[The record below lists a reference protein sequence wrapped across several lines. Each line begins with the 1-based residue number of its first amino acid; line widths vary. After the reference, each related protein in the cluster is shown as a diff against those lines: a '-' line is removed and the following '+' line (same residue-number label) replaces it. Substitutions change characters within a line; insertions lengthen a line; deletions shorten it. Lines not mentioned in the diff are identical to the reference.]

1 MCGILAIYDLEND
14 DIAEIARGGLLMLN
28 HRGQES
34 AGMAGFTAKGVIH
47 YFRNMGLVR
56 EVFSLTGEVERKR
69 TESVFKSLKG
79 GIIIGHVRYST
90 AGGSNLVNAQ
100 PQLFS
105 FQRDKEFALAHN
117 GQLVNKDE
125 LVKKCKKMKYCFQG
139 DSDTEVIGALIS
151 LSAKK
156 DFLEA
161 IIDSL
166 KQLRGSFVLA
176 ILFKGNIFI
185 VRDSFGVRP
194 VSLAKSEHRYAAASE
209 SCVFNCLETE
219 FLRDVKPGEIVIIS
233 KNGLESVIWNDKP
246 DMKFCIF
253 ELIYYARPDS
263 QFFENLYVYKYHRKL
278 GEYLAKEYPIAADI
292 VVPVMDSGFY
302 GAQGY
307 SQISGV
313 PLEAAIVRNKY
324 ISRTFIK
331 PDSHRRKLV
340 QVLKHNI
347 IPDPELIKGKRVIVV
362 DDSLVRGDTSCDR
375 NARLRK
381 YGAKEIHECITCPPI
396 RFPCFY
402 GIDMKTKK
410 ELAAGHMSVEEIR
423 KKIGVDSLNYL
434 SYESMIKA
442 AGLPESNF
450 CTACFTGS
458 YPIPIE

>member
-1 MCGILAIYDLEND
+1 MCGVLAVYDLKND

-34 AGMAGFTAKGVIH
+34 AGMAGFTAKGAIH

-90 AGGSNLVNAQ
+90 AGGSNLINAQ

-105 FQRDKEFALAHN
+105 FQKDKEFAIAHN
-117 GQLVNKDE
+117 GQLVNKDKLFE
-125 LVKKCKKMKYCFQG
+125 KCKKMGYHFQG
-139 DSDTEVIGALIS
+139 DSDTEAIGALIS
-151 LSAKK
+151 LSVKK

-161 IIDSL
+161 VIDSL
-166 KQLRGSFVLA
+166 KQLKGSFVLA
-176 ILFKGNIFI
+176 ILFEGNIFI

-194 VSLAKSEHRYAAASE
+194 ISLAKSQNRYVAASE

-219 FLRDVKPGEIVIIS
+219 FLRDVKPGELVIIND
-233 KNGLESVIWNDKP
+233 KGFESIIWDDKP

-263 QFFENLYVYKYHRKL
+263 QFFENLYVYEYHRRL

-292 VVPVMDSGFY
+292 VVPVMDSGLY

-307 SQISGV
+307 SQASGI
-313 PLEAAIVRNKY
+313 PLEFGIVRNKY

-331 PDSHRRKLV
+331 PDSYRRKSV

-347 IPDPELIKGKRVIVV
+347 IPDLVKDKRVIVV

-396 RFPCFY
+396 KFPCFY

-410 ELAAGHMSVEEIR
+410 ELAAGHMNIEEIR
-423 KKIGVDSLNYL
+423 KKIGVDSLCYL
-434 SYESMIKA
+434 SYDAMIKA
-442 AGLPESNF
+442 TGLPESNF
-450 CTACFTGS
+450 CAACFTGK
-458 YPIPIE
+458 YPIAIE